1 MVAAEEPV
9 DDEPVVDEDDEPVDD
24 EPDEAEEPVADD
36 DEAEEPVAD
45 DDEAEEP
52 VDDDAAGPTVTRAA
66 WVCWSATMART
77 LPAARSAAS
86 CESGLVAGTFRTVVV
101 PW

>member
-24 EPDEAEEPVADD
+24 EPVDDEPVDEAEEPVAD
-36 DEAEEPVAD
+36 ED
-45 DDEAEEP
+45 DDEPEEP